1 MADDEITSEPG
12 FGASGYG
19 FDHIGKTVLYDVND
33 EGTICTIT
41 LNRPESMNSMSPDL
55 IQGACAALAMAA
67 SDPDLRVV
75 ILTGAGRGFCAGG
88 DVKSMAGAPSKGPK
102 RKPRPSPMDAGV
114 WGLRSDMYSSELLR
128 NMDKITIAAINGACA
143 GAGFSWA
150 CAADL
155 RFTQDKAKFTTAFVN
170 VGLTGDF
177 GGTWTLPRIVGAGKA
192 RELYLTSP
200 VFTGDEAEK
209 IGLVTKSLETPE
221 EMMAHVMEVAETLAD
236 RAPIAL
242 QRIKANLNDADTNT
256 FSEGLNNEAE
266 RHAKSGR
273 HPQMG
278 IAAAAFVGRTK
289 PDFSKSGMKKE
300 VCVSLSRPLSTS
312 FLTTV
317 PLCWQPWM
325 MTKL

>member
-1 MADDEITSEPG
+1 MLLPPVC
-12 FGASGYG
+12 
-19 FDHIGKTVLYDVND
+19 VLLNRVRAA
-33 EGTICTIT
+33 GTIT
-41 LNRPESMNSMSPDL
+41 LNRPESLNSMTPDL
-55 IQGACAALAMAA
+55 IQGACAALSMAA

-88 DVKSMAGAPSKGPK
+88 DVKGMAGSADAPKGPK

-155 RFTQDKAKFTTAFVN
+155 RFTTKKAKFTTAFVN

-177 GGTWTLPRIVGAGKA
+177 GGTWTLPRIVGTGKA
-192 RELYLTSP
+192 RELYLMSE
-200 VFTGDEAEK
+200 VFTGVEAK
-209 IGLVTKSLETPE
+209 DLGLVSDALDSPE
-221 EMMAHVMEVAETLAD
+221 EMMEKVMEVATTLAD

-256 FSEGLNNEAE
+256 FGEGLNNEAE
-266 RHAKSGR
+266 RHAKAGR

-278 IAAAAFVGRTK
+278 IAAAAFVGKTK
-289 PDFSKSGMKKE
+289 PDFSEAGNRKE
-300 VCVSLSRPLSTS
+300 
-312 FLTTV
+312 
-317 PLCWQPWM
+317 PWM